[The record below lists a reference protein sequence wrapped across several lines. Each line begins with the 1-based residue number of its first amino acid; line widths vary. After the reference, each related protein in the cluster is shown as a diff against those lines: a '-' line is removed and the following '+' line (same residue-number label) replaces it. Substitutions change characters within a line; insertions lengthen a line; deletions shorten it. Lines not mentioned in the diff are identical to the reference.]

1 MVSKGL
7 PAWADSPAKESRA
20 VQLNLQLDH
29 LIQPLRQGGGAAL
42 FGGGDPLDKAL
53 EAAREAPGR
62 FGFSE
67 HRHAVLVNR
76 GTISADHFIAQR
88 LACDQ
93 FVGRMMTLAVAVE
106 RFRLAEGRIPDTAA
120 DVVPRFLPAV
130 PLDVDG
136 KPLRFQKQGD
146 GFLIYSVGDDGVDS
160 WHGTPP
166 ESSHWPQVGDGDWLL
181 DFSPR

>member
-1 MVSKGL
+1 M
-7 PAWADSPAKESRA
+7 
-20 VQLNLQLDH
+20 
-29 LIQPLRQGGGAAL
+29 

-53 EAAREAPGR
+53 EAARDAPGR
-62 FGFSE
+62 VGFSM
-67 HRHAVLVNR
+67 HRHAVLVHI
-76 GTISADHFIAQR
+76 GTISFERDIAER

-136 KPLRFQKQGD
+136 QPLRFQKKGD
-146 GFLIYSVGDDGVDS
+146 SFLIYSVGDDGVDS

-166 ESSHWPQVGDGDWLL
+166 EPPDWPQFGDADWLL